1 MSARGDVAPST
12 LGVELLDYGVE
23 VEYLDGRATVYRGV
37 PEAVTDS
44 VITGPGK
51 ETHVLVT
58 DPTETEGVMLYVNDL
73 KTHDDIL
80 ESSGAGRI
88 ILDDGESEEVFPG
101 VTVSVAGHR
110 TTVEADT
117 DVARGRVF
125 VFAEDDWTEQSYEIR
140 NDEAERD
147 EWAEDD
153 AEETDESERENG
165 ETVDEDAIAA
175 AVEGASTDDQTPP
188 ASDDAVGRG
197 PTGDRNA
204 SRSGDAIDDGA
215 GADGTDPG
223 RDAR

>member
-1 MSARGDVAPST
+1 MSAHGDVAPST

-23 VEYLDGRATVYRGV
+23 VEYLDGRTTVYRGV

-44 VITGPGK
+44 VTTGPGK

-88 ILDDGESEEVFPG
+88 VLGDGETEEVFPG
-101 VTVSVAGHR
+101 VTVSREGHR

-125 VFAEDDWTEQSYEIR
+125 VFAEDDWTEQSYEII
-140 NDEAERD
+140 NETAERD
-147 EWAEDD
+147 EWGEGDADD
-153 AEETDESERENG
+153 ADGDGDESG
-165 ETVDEDAIAA
+165 PSVDESVLAA
-175 AVEGASTDDQTPP
+175 AVGKDGESGDEDEGADED
-188 ASDDAVGRG
+188 
-197 PTGDRNA
+197 GD
-204 SRSGDAIDDGA
+204 GDADRGDAGGGA
-215 GADGTDPG
+215 SG
-223 RDAR
+223 